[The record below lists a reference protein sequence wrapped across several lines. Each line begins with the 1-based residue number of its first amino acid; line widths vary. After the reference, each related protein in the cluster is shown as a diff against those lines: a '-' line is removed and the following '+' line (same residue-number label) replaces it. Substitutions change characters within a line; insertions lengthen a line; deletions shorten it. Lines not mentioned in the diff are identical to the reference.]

1 MEADVQGKK
10 TKEANPTDAAP
21 SVQQKRTLGL
31 VILRGESI
39 VSVTVEGPPP
49 STGDSTGGLTAGPGK
64 GVPAGRGMPLGAG
77 ESFSLLKLGEGSSEA
92 WTRADESGAAM
103 AARPMAYARPPP
115 GFPPGMP
122 GLPPGMPPG
131 FPGSLPPGMPPGYV
145 IFVRLELM
153 DRAPPPGFRPPPG
166 FPGAM
171 PFPPGQMPPGYVPPP
186 GSS

>member
-1 MEADVQGKK
+1 
-10 TKEANPTDAAP
+10 
-21 SVQQKRTLGL
+21 
-31 VILRGESI
+31 
-39 VSVTVEGPPP
+39 
-49 STGDSTGGLTAGPGK
+49 
-64 GVPAGRGMPLGAG
+64 
-77 ESFSLLKLGEGSSEA
+77 
-92 WTRADESGAAM
+92 M

-145 IFVRLELM
+145 PFTRIELM

-171 PFPPGQMPPGYVPPP
+171 PFPPGQMPPGYVPHFASDFILMIDSPLVRLSDCVVVWKVGVDGVDP
-186 GSS
+186 VECSSIRFVLHSWHLCSIHLGSSLVVACT